1 MSPAEID
8 ALRLSLAIG
17 LRSVI
22 FSLPLAVA
30 VAWLLVRPRFPG
42 RVLFDALVH
51 LPLVLPPV
59 MVGYLLLLL
68 LGARGPVGHWL
79 AVHFGV
85 HLPFT
90 TAGAAIATAVMTFPL
105 MVRAVRLALEGVDH
119 RLADMARTLG
129 AGRLDAFLTVTL
141 PLLAPGV
148 VAGATTAYVASLGEF
163 GAVITFAGNIP
174 GETQTLP
181 IALYAALQAPD
192 GDALA
197 AHLAM
202 LSLALGTFGLLAAEF
217 LNRRIRDRLRG

>member
-1 MSPAEID
+1 MSPAEFD

-17 LRSVI
+17 LRSVV
-22 FSLPLAVA
+22 FSLPLAVG

-68 LGARGPVGHWL
+68 LGARGPLGHWL
-79 AVHFGV
+79 ALHFGI

-90 TAGAAIATAVMTFPL
+90 TTGAAIATAVMTFPL